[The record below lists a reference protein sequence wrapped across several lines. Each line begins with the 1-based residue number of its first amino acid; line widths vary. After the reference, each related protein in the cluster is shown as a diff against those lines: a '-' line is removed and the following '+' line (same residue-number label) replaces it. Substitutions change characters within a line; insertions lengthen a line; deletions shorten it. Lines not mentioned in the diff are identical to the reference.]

1 MKLLNMM
8 KMNNSETTS
17 PKPTTLTYQNTRWLK
32 NVSWPDVYSDYFP
45 TFFQLFTNG
54 KTEKTTEFYLDLQQ
68 ILELTSLSLA
78 EKINLIKQLIQIHFL
93 ESLFINKSNWSV
105 PYIEERFSKCALLLK
120 KSIDNKVKIRVNKF
134 IIEDKP
140 AVKWNDALFETVTLD
155 EFYKYVSSFFLE
167 HLYKDF
173 GLFKLQDINSDE
185 DLKKH
190 IKDIELLCY
199 QLKDNVEGIIK
210 DV

>member
-1 MKLLNMM
+1 MK
-8 KMNNSETTS
+8 NSETTL
-17 PKPTTLTYQNTRWLK
+17 PQPTTLTYQNTRWLK
-32 NVSWPDVYSDYFP
+32 NVSWPDVYSDYFSL
-45 TFFQLFTNG
+45 FFQLFANG
-54 KTEKTTEFYLDLQQ
+54 KNRKTTEFYLDLQQ
-68 ILELTSLSLA
+68 ILELTSLSLT

-105 PYIEERFSKCALLLK
+105 SYIEEKFNKCTLLLK

-140 AVKWNDALFETVTLD
+140 VVKWNDALFETVTLD

-173 GLFKLQDINSDE
+173 GLFKLEDISSDE